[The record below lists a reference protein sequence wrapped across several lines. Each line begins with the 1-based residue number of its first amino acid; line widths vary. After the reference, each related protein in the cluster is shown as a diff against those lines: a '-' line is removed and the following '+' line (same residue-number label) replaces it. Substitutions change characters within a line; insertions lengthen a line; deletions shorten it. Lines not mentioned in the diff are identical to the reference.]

1 MVQAYFLTLIVF
13 CFTTEVKVLQDG
25 NRYILNNVL
34 QCICIKIL
42 SLSVIIKH
50 WFLKYIR
57 SKNSTYT
64 CIGKLNC
71 ITMWWKIMCLFS
83 HKNFKYSSVHID
95 LCIVYLC
102 EFVCTFILMD
112 SLAGSL
118 MLSCQTV
125 ITFQSAWFSSRAY
138 YLIWILRND
147 YADW

>member
-1 MVQAYFLTLIVF
+1 MEIEIHIFWIMY
-13 CFTTEVKVLQDG
+13 
-25 NRYILNNVL
+25 YI
-34 QCICIKIL
+34 CICIKIL
-42 SLSVIIKH
+42 SLSGIVKH

-64 CIGKLNC
+64 CIGKWNC

-83 HKNFKYSSVHID
+83 HKKLSTHQCTLIYV
-95 LCIVYLC
+95 LCIYVSL
-102 EFVCTFILMD
+102 FVCTFILMD

-125 ITFQSAWFSSRAY
+125 ITFQSAWFSSRVY